1 MSFLNSLDIGRNAL
15 SAQRLRMDVITQNI
29 TNAETTRTE
38 DGTPY
43 RRQVVVFEEQ
53 TSFKRLLGQKSKKL
67 NYEGVTVAQVVKD
80 DSDLTPVYDP
90 THPDADER
98 GYVMM
103 PNVDRTKE
111 QLDLMAATRSYE
123 ANVTAINAV
132 KSMATRALQIGK

>member
-29 TNAETTRTE
+29 TNAETTRTS
-38 DGTPY
+38 DGGPY
-43 RRQVVVFEEQ
+43 RRQMVVFEER
-53 TSFKRLLGQKSKKL
+53 TSFKDVLGQKRRKV
-67 NYEGVTVAQVVKD
+67 NYEGVTVAAVVKD
-80 DSDLTPVYDP
+80 ESPFVPVYDP
-90 THPDADER
+90 THPDADED

-103 PNVDRTKE
+103 PNVDKTKE

-132 KSMATRALQIGK
+132 KAMASRALQIGK

>member
-1 MSFLNSLDIGRNAL
+1 MSFLNSLDIGRHAL

-29 TNAETTRTE
+29 SNAETTRTE

-43 RRQVVVFEEQ
+43 RRQLVVFEEQ
-53 TSFKRLLGQKSKKL
+53 KSFKNILGEKTRKE
-67 NYEGVTVAQVVKD
+67 NYEGVTVAKVIKD

-90 THPDADER
+90 THPDADEN

-103 PNVDRTKE
+103 PNVDKTKE
-111 QLDLMAATRSYE
+111 MLDLMAASRSYE

-132 KSMATRALQIGK
+132 KAMASRALQIGR